1 MRLLCDVGRPD
12 DSPGSR
18 VRPSLKVTTNAGP
31 VRAPPVRC
39 LDFSSTFSEAP
50 TMTTLGTPLSPHA
63 TKVMLLG
70 SGELGKE
77 VLIALQRLGVETL
90 AADRYDN
97 APGQQVA
104 HHARTIAMSDPAQ
117 LKALIEAERPHLVVP
132 EIEAIATPMLEE
144 LEAAGTV
151 RVIPTARAARLTMD
165 REGIRRLAAETLG
178 LPTSPYKFCD
188 SLAELQAAIEGENG
202 VGIGYPCIV
211 KPVMSSSGKGQSKI
225 DGPADVQK
233 AWDYAMAGGRV
244 SHGRVIVEGFV
255 DFDYEITLLTVRAV
269 GNDGN
274 VQTQFCEPIGHL
286 QVHGDYV
293 ESWQPQPMSS
303 VALKRAKAIAQAVT
317 DNLGGQGVFGVELF
331 VQGEQVWFS
340 EVSPRPHDTGLVTL
354 CTQHQS
360 EFELH
365 ARAILGLPVDTSLR
379 NPGASAVIYGG
390 VDAAGIVFDGVEE
403 ALRVPGTDLRLF
415 GKPESFAKRRMGV
428 ALARAGDVETAR
440 GNAKLAATKVKPR
453 KA

>member
-90 AADRYDN
+90 AVDRYDN

-331 VQGEQVWFS
+331 VQGDQVWFS

-390 VDAAGIVFDGVEE
+390 VEAVGIVFDGVEE

-440 GNAKLAATKVKPR
+440 GNAKLAASKVKPR
-453 KA
+453 KS